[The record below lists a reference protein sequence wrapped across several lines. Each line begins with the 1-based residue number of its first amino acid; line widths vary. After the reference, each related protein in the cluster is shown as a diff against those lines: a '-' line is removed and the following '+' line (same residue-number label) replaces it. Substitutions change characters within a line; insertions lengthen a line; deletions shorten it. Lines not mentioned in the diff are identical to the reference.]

1 MNRQMRYL
9 AGAAM
14 LILAAQLPVYPSVTI
29 NPPTYVCYKLPAP
42 VTIDGII
49 SDEEWGAVPPV
60 GDFRDI
66 YDDGPAPWLR
76 TDARIAHDDAGI
88 YFAARMEEPHLWATF
103 TEHDAPLYQ
112 ENAFELF
119 IDPSNTTHNYLEYE
133 VNVLGTEWD
142 LFLSKPYRDAPML
155 VLSNWE
161 FLGMK
166 SAVFADGTP
175 NDPSDRD
182 RSWSVEIFIPWR
194 AIYQVAEVSKRKPA
208 EGDQMRIN
216 MQRVEWALDAV
227 DGKYVK
233 SVAQG
238 DSRPK
243 PNFWLWASQGQTGT
257 SHAPEFWGY
266 VQFTET
272 PAGTTTVPFVMSPD
286 EEVRTKLRNLYYR
299 QKEIFSER
307 KQYAA
312 ALAELRPEEIF
323 GTTKAGKLKLYNTP
337 TFYEITYEEGGRL
350 WHLSSDGMIGLKAGD
365 KD

>member
-1 MNRQMRYL
+1 
-9 AGAAM
+9 
-14 LILAAQLPVYPSVTI
+14 
-29 NPPTYVCYKLPAP
+29 VCYKLPAP

-49 SDEEWGAVPPV
+49 SDEEWGAIPVV

-76 TDARIAHDDAGI
+76 TEARIAHDDAGI
-88 YFAARMEEPHLWATF
+88 YFAAKMEEPNLWATF

-112 ENAFELF
+112 ENAFEFF

-166 SAVFADGTP
+166 SKVFADGTP

-182 RSWSVEIFIPWR
+182 RFWSVEIFIPWK
-194 AIYQVAEVSKRKPA
+194 AIYQVAETRKRKPA

-216 MQRVEWALDAV
+216 MQRVEWALDII

-233 SVAQG
+233 SVAKG
-238 DSRPK
+238 ESRPR
-243 PNFWLWASQGQTGT
+243 PNYWLWASQGQTGT

-272 PAGTTTVPFVMSPD
+272 LAGKTNAVPFVMNPD
-286 EEVRTKLRNLYYR
+286 EEARSMLRNLYYR
-299 QKEIFSER
+299 QKEIFSKR

-323 GTTKAGKLKLYNTP
+323 GAAGVGKLKLYNTAS
-337 TFYEITYEEGGRL
+337 FYEITYEDGGKLWRL
-350 WHLSSDGMIGLKAGD
+350 SWDGMIGVKD
-365 KD
+365 KDRD